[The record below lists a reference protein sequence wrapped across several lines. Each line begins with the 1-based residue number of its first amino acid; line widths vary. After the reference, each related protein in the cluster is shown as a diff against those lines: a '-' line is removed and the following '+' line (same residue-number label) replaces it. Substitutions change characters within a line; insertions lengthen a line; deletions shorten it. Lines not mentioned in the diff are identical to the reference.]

1 MMITKTI
8 KAGLLALSV
17 LTLNAVHAQSLDEI
31 IDAHLKALGG
41 KDKLAAA
48 KTLSIEGK
56 VQMNG
61 QEFPFTIKTV
71 NKVGTRF
78 EIEIM
83 GDKLIQVYSVKANW
97 ALNPAA
103 IGGSGKAEEL
113 PADAV
118 KNSSAR
124 YELGSVFLNYKESGK
139 TVNLIGKEMVDNDDC
154 FRISV
159 TTKDGDETTYFISD
173 KSYYI
178 VKTIG
183 KMNVQGQQMEVETV
197 FSDYRP
203 INSGVVISF
212 QRVQELGE
220 EQRIFIYE
228 KAEADKVI
236 DTKIFDL
243 PKQ

>member
-1 MMITKTI
+1 MITKTI
-8 KAGLLALSV
+8 KAGLLAISV
-17 LTLNAVHAQSLDEI
+17 LTVNAVKAQSLDEV

-56 VQMNG
+56 AQLNG
-61 QEFPFTIKTV
+61 QEFPFNIKTV

-78 EIEIM
+78 ELEIM
-83 GDKLIQVYSVKANW
+83 GDKLVQVYSAKANW
-97 ALNPAA
+97 ALNPEA

-139 TVNLIGKEMVDNDDC
+139 TVKLIGKEMIDKDDC
-154 FRISV
+154 FRITV
-159 TTKDGDETTYFISD
+159 TTKDGDETTYFISE
-173 KSYYI
+173 KTYYI
-178 VKTIG
+178 VKTVG
-183 KMNVQGQQMEVETV
+183 KMSVQGQQMEVETV
-197 FSDYRP
+197 FSDYKP
-203 INSGVVISF
+203 VNTGIVMSF
-212 QRVQELGE
+212 QRVQTQGE
-220 EQRIFIYE
+220 QERTFIYE
-228 KAEADKVI
+228 KVEADKEI
-236 DTKIFDL
+236 DAKIFDL